1 MSAQSI
7 TRRLTQSDLAK
18 LYQAGEKIVMFTC
31 YDASFARLLDGAG
44 VESLLIGDSLG
55 NVIQGHDTTLP
66 VTVAD
71 IAYHVA
77 AVKRGSDH
85 PFIIADMPFGSYQEA
100 PEQAFRN
107 AVTLMAAG
115 AQMVKL
121 EGGREMAATVEF
133 LVHRGIPVCG
143 HVGLTPQSV
152 HALGG
157 YKVQGKGE
165 AAAQRLKDDALALQ
179 NAGATMIVLEAI
191 PAVLAAEVT
200 AQLCTSS
207 PSASAPARTARARSW
222 WCTTPSTSRRA
233 RRPGSS
239 ATSWTVPA
247 ASPMPP
253 PAPSPP
259 SRTAAIPAPNTPTPH
274 RSTPKMS
281 LASLRLLA
289 VQMYCLRR
297 PA

>member
-1 MSAQSI
+1 MSAQTI
-7 TRRLTQSDLAK
+7 TRRLTQTDLAR
-18 LYQAGEKIVMFTC
+18 LYQAGEKIAMFTC

-44 VESLLIGDSLG
+44 VDTLLIGDSLG

-71 IAYHVA
+71 IAYHTA
-77 AVKRGSDH
+77 AVKRGCDR
-85 PFIIADMPFGSYQEA
+85 PFIIADMPFGSFQES

-143 HVGLTPQSV
+143 HIGLTPQSV

-165 AAAQRLKDDALALQ
+165 AAAQRLKDDARALQ
-179 NAGATMIVLEAI
+179 EAGATMIVLEAI
-191 PAVLAAEVT
+191 PALLAGEVT
-200 AQLCTSS
+200 ALLQIVTIGIGAGKDCSGQVMVLHDAFDI
-207 PSASAPARTARARSW
+207 P
-222 WCTTPSTSRRA
+222 
-233 RRPGSS
+233 PGRK
-239 ATSWTVPA
+239 AKFVRNFMDGA
-247 ASPMPP
+247 ASIHD
-253 PAPSPP
+253 
-259 SRTAAIPAPNTPTPH
+259 AAC
-274 RSTPKMS
+274 R
-281 LASLRLLA
+281 A
-289 VQMYCLRR
+289 VAAVKDGSY
-297 PA
+297 PGPEHTYAA

>member
-1 MSAQSI
+1 MSAQLH
-7 TRRLTQSDLAK
+7 TRRLTQADLAK
-18 LYQAGEKIVMFTC
+18 LYQAGEKVAMFTC

-44 VESLLIGDSLG
+44 VDSILIGDSLG

-71 IAYHVA
+71 IAYHTA
-77 AVKRGSDH
+77 AVKRGSDR
-85 PFIIADMPFGSYQEA
+85 PFIIADMPFGSYQES

-133 LVHRGIPVCG
+133 LTQRGIPVCG

-152 HALGG
+152 HVLGG
-157 YKVQGKGE
+157 FKVQGKTD

-179 NAGATMIVLEAI
+179 EAGATMIVLEAI

-200 AQLCTSS
+200 ERLHIITIGIGAGKDCSGQVLVVHDAFDIPPGKKAKFVRNFMEGASS
-207 PSASAPARTARARSW
+207 IAD
-222 WCTTPSTSRRA
+222 
-233 RRPGSS
+233 
-239 ATSWTVPA
+239 A
-247 ASPMPP
+247 ASR
-253 PAPSPP
+253 AV
-259 SRTAAIPAPNTPTPH
+259 AAVKEGSYPGPEHTYSA
-274 RSTPKMS
+274 
-281 LASLRLLA
+281 
-289 VQMYCLRR
+289 
-297 PA
+297 

>member
-1 MSAQSI
+1 MSAQVA
-7 TRRLTQSDLAK
+7 TRRLTQADLAK
-18 LYQAGEKIVMFTC
+18 LYQAGEKVVMFTC

-44 VESLLIGDSLG
+44 VDSILIGDSLG

-71 IAYHVA
+71 IAYHTGC
-77 AVKRGSDH
+77 VKSGSDH
-85 PFIIADMPFGSYQEA
+85 AFIIADMPFGSYQES

-121 EGGREMAATVEF
+121 EGGQEMAKTVKF
-133 LVHRGIPVCG
+133 LVDRGIPVCA

-165 AAAQRLKDDALALQ
+165 AAAQKLKDDALAVQ

-191 PAVLAAEVT
+191 PAVLATEVT
-200 AQLCTSS
+200 ALLNIITIGIGAGKDCSGQVMVLHDAFDIPPGKKAKFVKNFMEGASS
-207 PSASAPARTARARSW
+207 IHDAACRAVAAVKDGSYPGPEHTYSA
-222 WCTTPSTSRRA
+222 
-233 RRPGSS
+233 
-239 ATSWTVPA
+239 
-247 ASPMPP
+247 
-253 PAPSPP
+253 
-259 SRTAAIPAPNTPTPH
+259 
-274 RSTPKMS
+274 
-281 LASLRLLA
+281 
-289 VQMYCLRR
+289 
-297 PA
+297 

>member
-1 MSAQSI
+1 MSAQTI
-7 TRRLTQSDLAK
+7 TRRLTQADLAK
-18 LYQAGEKIVMFTC
+18 LYQAGEKVVMFTC

-77 AVKRGSDH
+77 AVKRGCDR
-85 PFIIADMPFGSYQEA
+85 PFIVADMPFGSYQES
-100 PEQAFRN
+100 PEHAFRN

-121 EGGREMAATVEF
+121 EGGQEMAKTVRF
-133 LVHRGIPVCG
+133 LVDRGIPVCG
-143 HVGLTPQSV
+143 HIGLTPQSV

-165 AAAQRLKDDALALQ
+165 AAAQKLKDDALAVR

-191 PAVLAAEVT
+191 PAVLATEVT
-200 AQLCTSS
+200 ALLDIITIGIGAGKDCAGQVMVLHDAFDIPPGKKAKFVRNFMDGANSIHDAAC
-207 PSASAPARTARARSW
+207 RAVAAVKDGSY
-222 WCTTPSTSRRA
+222 
-233 RRPGSS
+233 PGPEH
-239 ATSWTVPA
+239 TYA
-247 ASPMPP
+247 A
-253 PAPSPP
+253 
-259 SRTAAIPAPNTPTPH
+259 
-274 RSTPKMS
+274 
-281 LASLRLLA
+281 
-289 VQMYCLRR
+289 
-297 PA
+297 